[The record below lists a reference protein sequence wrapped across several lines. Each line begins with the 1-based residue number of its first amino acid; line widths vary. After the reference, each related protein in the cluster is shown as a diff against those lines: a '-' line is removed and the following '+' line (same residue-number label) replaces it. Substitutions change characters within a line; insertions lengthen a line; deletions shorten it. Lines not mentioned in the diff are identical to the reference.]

1 MSPVSAFPAI
11 TVVALALLVAHLY
24 GTWVHSSLAPL
35 QEATHAEPAS
45 RLAPHLRNAS
55 IDGLRGFLAFF
66 VFLHHASIWYFELR
80 SGVWQVPP
88 SYLYT
93 HLGQSSVALFF
104 MITAFLF
111 STKLLDARSKTS
123 ATGQPVLQS
132 AVFWQRLYVSRLL
145 RLTPLYLFMLALVVL
160 VTAIVS
166 DFQLREP
173 LPVLLKNIGA
183 WASFIILG
191 RPDLNG
197 VAITS
202 RMIAGV
208 NWTLPYEW
216 FFYFSLPLLASL
228 VSLLRVVPSWP
239 YVLFSV
245 AAMTGLWFKVFPWQP
260 NPIYA
265 YAFLGGVAAAA
276 VTTMMVRWPRLQRL
290 LNSPWGGRLGGV
302 AAVLC
307 LAYVFQHFST
317 ANTLPA
323 LAWLTAAFTIIASGN
338 SLFGLLHSRAAQT
351 LGDASYSIYL
361 LHGLVMYV
369 TFKLILGVE
378 TAAQL
383 SAFGYWG
390 VILLCTAVLLPLSF
404 ATFRWIEAPAIRS
417 APRLSRWLETAGR
430 PQTVKLHR
438 N

>member
-1 MSPVSAFPAI
+1 MSHLNPVSAFPAI
-11 TVVALALLVAHLY
+11 AILALALLIAHLY
-24 GTWVHSSLAPL
+24 GTWVHSSLAPI
-35 QEATHAEPAS
+35 QEATHTGPTS
-45 RLAPHLRNAS
+45 QLVRHSRNAS

-66 VFLHHASIWYFELR
+66 VFLHHASIWYFDLR
-80 SGVWQVPP
+80 TGVWTVPP
-88 SYLYT
+88 SNFYT

-111 STKLLDARSKTS
+111 STKLLDARGKTS
-123 ATGQPVLQS
+123 ASGQPVLRS
-132 AVFWQRLYVSRLL
+132 SVFWQRLYVSRLL
-145 RLTPLYLFMLALVVL
+145 RLTPLYFFMLALVVL

-216 FFYFSLPLLASL
+216 FFYFSLPLLAWLASF
-228 VSLLRVVPSWP
+228 LRVLPSWP
-239 YVLFSV
+239 YLLFSFAAV
-245 AAMTGLWFKVFPWQP
+245 AGLWFKVFPWQP
-260 NPIYA
+260 NPIYG
-265 YAFLGGVAAAA
+265 YAFLGGVAAA
-276 VTTMMVRWPRLQRL
+276 VVVRWSWLQRV
-290 LNSPWGGRLGGV
+290 LNSPWGTRLGGV

-307 LAYVFQHFST
+307 LAYVFRHFST
-317 ANTLPA
+317 ANSLPA
-323 LAWLTAAFTIIASGN
+323 LAWLTVAFTIMASGN
-338 SLFGLLHSRAAQT
+338 GLFGILHSRAAQT

-369 TFKLILGVE
+369 TFKLVLGVG

-383 SAFGYWG
+383 SVFGYWG
-390 VILLCTAVLLPLSF
+390 VILGCTAVLLPLSF
-404 ATFRWIEAPAIRS
+404 ATFRWIESPAIRS
-417 APRLSRWLETAGR
+417 APRVSRWIETR
-430 PQTVKLHR
+430 Q
-438 N
+438 

>member
-1 MSPVSAFPAI
+1 MSPVSAIPAI
-11 TVVALALLVAHLY
+11 AVMALALLIAHLY
-24 GTWVHSSLAPL
+24 GMWVHSSLAPI
-35 QEATHAEPAS
+35 QEATHTEPAS
-45 RLAPHLRNAS
+45 HLALHSRNAS

-66 VFLHHASIWYFELR
+66 VFLHHASIWYFDLQT
-80 SGVWQVPP
+80 GVWTIPP
-88 SYLYT
+88 SNFYT

-111 STKLLDARSKTS
+111 STKLLEARGKTS
-123 ATGQPVLQS
+123 ASGQPVLRS
-132 AVFWQRLYVSRLL
+132 PVFWQRLYVSRLL
-145 RLTPLYLFMLALVVL
+145 RLTPLYFFMLALVLL

-173 LPVLLKNIGA
+173 LPVLLKSIGA

-197 VAITS
+197 VVTTS

-216 FFYFSLPLLASL
+216 FFYFSLPLLALLASF
-228 VSLLRVVPSWP
+228 LRVLPSWP
-239 YVLFSV
+239 YLLFSAV
-245 AAMTGLWFKVFPWQP
+245 AMTGLWLKVFPWQP
-260 NPIYA
+260 NPIYG
-265 YAFLGGVAAAA
+265 YAFMGGVATA
-276 VTTMMVRWPRLQRL
+276 VIVRWPRLLRA
-290 LNSPWGGRLGGV
+290 LNSPWGSRFGGV

-307 LAYVFQHFST
+307 LAYVFRHFST
-317 ANTLPA
+317 ANTVPA
-323 LAWLTAAFTIIASGN
+323 LAWLTVAFTILASGN
-338 SLFGLLHSRAAQT
+338 GLFGFLHSRAAQT

-383 SAFGYWG
+383 SIFGYWG

-417 APRLSRWLETAGR
+417 APRLSRWLETAWR
-430 PQTVKLHR
+430 SKTVKLHE